1 MPVDAVYPWLLTPV
15 LSCCTGGHG
24 CNAHPAF
31 PAPSFVFEGG
41 LLPTPRAKSR
51 RENTEVWQHERRL
64 KLICRPGEGRDH
76 SHRTRF
82 CESRLPSFLHPRTPV
97 VMDPG
102 LRRDD
107 EKEGPAGRERATG
120 GKAIR
125 SPFLT
130 IFWHCGFAAF
140 SFRTRLWAHPGNEP
154 SMVLAEDCVVFGS
167 GNAGLRRKVR
177 SSGRGGPGRSS
188 SRARCCAAAHPP
200 DRRAS
205 AS

>member
-1 MPVDAVYPWLLTPV
+1 MNGASNSSVV
-15 LSCCTGGHG
+15 
-24 CNAHPAF
+24 PAQ
-31 PAPSFVFEGG
+31 AG
-41 LLPTPRAKSR
+41 T
-51 RENTEVWQHERRL
+51 
-64 KLICRPGEGRDH
+64 H

-107 EKEGPAGRERATG
+107 EKEGPAGRESATG

-140 SFRTRLWAHPGNEP
+140 SFRTKPWARPGNEP
-154 SMVLAEDCVVFGS
+154 SMVLAEDGVVFGS
-167 GNAGLRRKVR
+167 GNAGLRRKIR
-177 SSGRGGPGRSS
+177 SSGRSGPGRSS